1 MTREAEKMKRKQR
14 EWEAINLKVKWD
26 DADSYM
32 KDLAKRNDNIKFVG
46 EDIALFCFIAPLTFN
61 SLWHF
66 NFSYS

>member
-1 MTREAEKMKRKQR
+1 MDVTREAKKTKRKRR

-46 EDIALFCFIAPLTFN
+46 EDIALFLFHCPN
-61 SLWHF
+61 HF
-66 NFSYS
+66 Q